1 MSNTLITHTQKQLD
15 LIVEMQIFYDRCRLS
30 QEIWD
35 MQKGVT
41 HFLTVE
47 EWTGYNRAL
56 QEVSKVLI
64 EKK

>member
-1 MSNTLITHTQKQLD
+1 MNNPLITHTQKQLD
-15 LIVEMQIFYDRCRLS
+15 LIVEMQIFYEHCRLS
-30 QEIWD
+30 LEVLD

-56 QEVSKVLI
+56 QEVSKVII